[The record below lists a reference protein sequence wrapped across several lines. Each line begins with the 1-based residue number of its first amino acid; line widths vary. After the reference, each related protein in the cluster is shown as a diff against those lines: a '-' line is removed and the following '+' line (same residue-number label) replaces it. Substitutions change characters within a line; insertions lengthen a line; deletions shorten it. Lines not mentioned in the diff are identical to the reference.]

1 MSAIRTPD
9 AAGLQHIIDT
19 APGPILV
26 QFSAAWCGPC
36 RGMAPHLEAFA
47 QSRGSDLLVL
57 KMDIDDHP
65 EVATRFMVRAVP
77 TSMVLDNGRVLG
89 VHSGA
94 LSAAQLA
101 RFVDGSVTAQRGDD
115 AR

>member
-9 AAGLQHIIDT
+9 DAELQHIIDT
-19 APGPILV
+19 SPGPVLV

-47 QSRGSDLLVL
+47 QSRANQLPVV

-65 EVATRFMVRAVP
+65 EVAARFMVRAVP

-89 VHSGA
+89 AHSGV

-101 RFVDGSVTAQRGDD
+101 RFVDGSVAGQGQ
-115 AR
+115 

>member
-1 MSAIRTPD
+1 MSVIRTPD

-19 APGPILV
+19 ASGPILV

-47 QSRGSDLLVL
+47 QSRGSQLPVV
-57 KMDIDDHP
+57 KMDIDEHP
-65 EVATRFMVRAVP
+65 EVAARFMVRAVP

-101 RFVDGSVTAQRGDD
+101 RFVGGSVAGQGQ
-115 AR
+115 

>member
-1 MSAIRTPD
+1 MTHVHAPD
-9 AAGLQHIIDT
+9 PSELQRIIDES
-19 APGPILV
+19 PSPIFV
-26 QFSAAWCGPC
+26 QFSASWCGPC
-36 RGMAPHLEAFA
+36 RAMAPHLEAFA
-47 QSRGSDLLVL
+47 QSRASRLPVI

-65 EVATRFMVRAVP
+65 EVAARFMVRAVP

-101 RFVDGSVTAQRGDD
+101 RFVDGSVAVQRS
-115 AR
+115 